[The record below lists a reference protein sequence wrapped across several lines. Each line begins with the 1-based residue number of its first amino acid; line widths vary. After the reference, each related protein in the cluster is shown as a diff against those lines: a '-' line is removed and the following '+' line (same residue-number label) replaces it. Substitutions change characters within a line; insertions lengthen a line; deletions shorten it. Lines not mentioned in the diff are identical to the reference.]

1 MAPRIIL
8 LHATPLAIA
17 PIEAAFAE
25 RWPEAETV
33 NLLDDGLSL
42 DRAREEGAISEGMIE
57 RFVRFGRYG
66 FDQGATGI
74 LATCSAFGPAI
85 KRLAQS
91 VPVPVLRPNEA
102 MFRAA
107 IAQGERIGMLA
118 TFGPSIAPMT
128 DEFNELARE
137 AGRPASLRSV
147 LVEGAMAR
155 LRAGEAETH
164 DRLIAERAHELA
176 DCDAVV
182 LAQFSTAQAA
192 DTIRAA
198 IRVPVLTAPHAAV
211 EGMREAVLR

>member
-1 MAPRIIL
+1 MPPRIVL

-17 PIEAAFAE
+17 PIETAFAE
-25 RWPEAETV
+25 QWPEAEIV
-33 NLLDDGLSL
+33 NLLDESLSL
-42 DRAREEGAISEGMIE
+42 DRAREKAEISEGMIE

-85 KRLAQS
+85 ERLARS
-91 VPVPVLRPNEA
+91 VPVPVLKPNEA
-102 MFRAA
+102 MFHAA
-107 IAQGERIGMLA
+107 IAQGDRIGMLA

-128 DEFNELARE
+128 HEFNEIARE

-147 LVEGAMAR
+147 VVEGAMEQ

-164 DRLIAERAHELA
+164 DRLIAERARALA

-182 LAQFSTAQAA
+182 LAQFSTARAA
-192 DTIRAA
+192 DAIRAV

-211 EGMREAVLR
+211 VGMREAVLR